1 LGTERCP
8 SGLRST
14 LGKRVCVVRR
24 TAGSNPA
31 LSAIPNVRWEG
42 EDDLTHRKEGA
53 LEIAAAI
60 LVLFAAMLDARI
72 SFAIAAAALIGF
84 GLYHLL
90 KKT

>member
-1 LGTERCP
+1 
-8 SGLRST
+8 
-14 LGKRVCVVRR
+14 
-24 TAGSNPA
+24 
-31 LSAIPNVRWEG
+31 
-42 EDDLTHRKEGA
+42 LTHRKEGA